1 MPTATSTTDRYARP
15 ADGVQWNVP
24 GSFETTFRW
33 EYQDGRDSLLK
44 LYEKGKERQW
54 DADTRIDWSQ
64 DLDPENPEQ
73 LPDESIPIFGSP
85 TFERLTP
92 AEKAT
97 LRRHFQSWQ
106 LSQFL
111 HGEQGALICTAKI
124 VQQVPSI
131 DAKFYAATQVI
142 DEARHVEAYS
152 RLLHDKFELAYP
164 ITPTLKRLLD
174 DVLSDSRWDMTYLGM
189 QVLIEG
195 LALAAFAQIRDQSQ
209 NPLAASVNAYVM
221 QDEARHV
228 AFGRFAL
235 RDYYP
240 TLTQA
245 ERDER
250 EEFAVEACY
259 LMRDRFQAEEVW
271 ETLGLPVDE
280 CAAYMLESGF
290 MQRYRSALFS
300 RIVPV
305 IKDIGLWGPK
315 IRKGYEQMGILG
327 YADVDVA
334 GDGRRGRAGG
344 RGVRRPAGG
353 GRARR
358 AGGMTRRRLKMRD
371 LERATGVGRETIRFY
386 IREGLL
392 PEPER
397 PGRNVAWYDES
408 FVDRIALIKELQRKR
423 FLPLQAIK
431 ALVRSDA
438 PPSRAEVD
446 ALLAI
451 DGTLYRGLAARRRLA
466 SARSPSAPACRSA
479 RSAAWRTPGP
489 SSSSTRQGAQWLEGD
504 AIRFVE
510 RWAALR
516 RAGYAEQ
523 LGFRPENMRLYVDF
537 VRWLAREELRMFA
550 HGVTG
555 RVDAEVASGMAEQGI
570 EIVNEL
576 IALIRKAT
584 LLRYIAEGN
593 VPEADAPAPR
603 TWTSQK
609 RR

>member
-1 MPTATSTTDRYARP
+1 MPIPTTERYARS
-15 ADGVQWNVP
+15 AGGVQWNVP

-44 LYEKGKERQW
+44 LYAKGKARQW

-73 LPDESIPIFGSP
+73 LPDESIPLFGSP
-85 TFERLTP
+85 VFERLTA
-92 AEKAT
+92 AERAT

-131 DAKFYAATQVI
+131 DAKFYAATQVV

-152 RLLHDKFELAYP
+152 RLLHEKFELAYP

-209 NPLAASVNAYVM
+209 NPLAGAVNAYVM

-290 MQRYRSALFS
+290 MQDYRSALFS

-327 YADVDVA
+327 YADVDAAAMSAKDEEVA
-334 GDGRRGRAGG
+334 LEFD
-344 RGVRRPAGG
+344 
-353 GRARR
+353 ARR
-358 AGGMTRRRLKMRD
+358 AEI
-371 LERATGVGRETIRFY
+371 ERVARTG
-386 IREGLL
+386 
-392 PEPER
+392 
-397 PGRNVAWYDES
+397 
-408 FVDRIALIKELQRKR
+408 
-423 FLPLQAIK
+423 
-431 ALVRSDA
+431 
-438 PPSRAEVD
+438 
-446 ALLAI
+446 
-451 DGTLYRGLAARRRLA
+451 
-466 SARSPSAPACRSA
+466 
-479 RSAAWRTPGP
+479 
-489 SSSSTRQGAQWLEGD
+489 
-504 AIRFVE
+504 
-510 RWAALR
+510 
-516 RAGYAEQ
+516 
-523 LGFRPENMRLYVDF
+523 
-537 VRWLAREELRMFA
+537 
-550 HGVTG
+550 
-555 RVDAEVASGMAEQGI
+555 
-570 EIVNEL
+570 
-576 IALIRKAT
+576 
-584 LLRYIAEGN
+584 
-593 VPEADAPAPR
+593 
-603 TWTSQK
+603 
-609 RR
+609 